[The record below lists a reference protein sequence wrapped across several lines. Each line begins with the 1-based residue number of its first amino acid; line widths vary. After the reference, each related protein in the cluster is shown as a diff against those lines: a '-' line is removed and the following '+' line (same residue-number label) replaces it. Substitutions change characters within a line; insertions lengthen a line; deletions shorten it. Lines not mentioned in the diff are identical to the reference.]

1 MAADGDAPEGLVA
14 QPKLG
19 AKNTARSRRR
29 KQETGTDDTYMGARR
44 AKIRKR
50 NDALWVTWLE
60 LRALERERA
69 RQRESAEIAE
79 RLEKERAEE
88 AQQADLAIKNA
99 ADERARHDAIVDAP
113 HLDTLNPWAQAIAWA
128 ENPTEAC
135 DDDEFE
141 RVLDQETDS
150 AVSET
155 EHVEIPW
162 RMVKRAPRIRERM
175 RGD

>member
-19 AKNTARSRRR
+19 AKSIARSRRQSR
-29 KQETGTDDTYMGARR
+29 EAGIDDTYMGAQR

-69 RQRESAEIAE
+69 RERRSTEIAK
-79 RLEKERAEE
+79 RLEKERAKETKH
-88 AQQADLAIKNA
+88 ADLAIKNA
-99 ADERARHDAIVDAP
+99 ADVRARHDAIVDAP
-113 HLDTLNPWAQAIAWA
+113 HLDILNPWAQAIAWA

-135 DDDEFE
+135 GDDEFE
-141 RVLDQETDS
+141 RVLDPDTDS

-155 EHVEIPW
+155 EHIEIPW
-162 RMVKRAPRIRERM
+162 RTVKRAPRVRERM